1 MLEAFLGLRPARAGP
16 GALEVLLLGTE
27 PVRGVG
33 KVSGNR
39 NGEVEESLT
48 PNTKPHIPE
57 PHVRLHTRDPVY
69 PQIPTVGL

>member
-33 KVSGNR
+33 GVSGNR
-39 NGEVEESLT
+39 NREVEESLT
-48 PNTKPHIPE
+48 PQYKAPYT
-57 PHVRLHTRDPVY
+57 
-69 PQIPTVGL
+69 